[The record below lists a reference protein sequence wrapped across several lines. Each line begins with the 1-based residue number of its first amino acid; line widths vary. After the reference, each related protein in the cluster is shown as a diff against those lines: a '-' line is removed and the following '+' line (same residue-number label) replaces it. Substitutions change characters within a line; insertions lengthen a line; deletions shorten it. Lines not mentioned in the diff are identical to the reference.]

1 MGLNG
6 PDHVKAKVAR
16 MIMPRRVLTAFLLL
30 SLGLVSCGGV
40 ETTPPDQ
47 ERSSVL
53 DAPRPERFGNYPW
66 ARHGGNYMYNFYFP
80 PAPSSTPWAPA
91 WSPDGSAIAV
101 GMGGSIWS
109 IDPAT
114 DIATELTRGAKYH
127 SSPTWSPD
135 GRWIIY
141 TADDGGNTIQLEIL
155 NVETGES
162 RSLTDDEFVYVDP
175 VFSPDGSRVAYV
187 STAPSG
193 YFNVYIRSIQG
204 GAWSGNEIAVSS
216 DNNFGRSRLYFGDQ
230 DMHINPTW
238 LPSGDELL
246 LVSNRDVALG
256 SGNVIRVPAVANG
269 MARRQT
275 VLAEQTLYRARPD
288 VSIDGKRFIYSST
301 SGTADQFNNLYVQ
314 PTVGGEPY
322 KMTFFQHDAFH
333 PRWSPD
339 GEWIAFISNEGG
351 LPQLELLETYGG
363 ARRRINIT
371 ERRYKEPMGTLQV
384 TVRADGA
391 PTGARV
397 ALTAADG
404 KFYAPTNAYARITQ
418 QSGVHMFHTTGSFT
432 VELPPGSTDLTLMKG
447 FELYPE
453 RRQVDIRAGEITAV
467 DVTLRRMA
475 DLSDDGWHNGS
486 THVHTNYAGNL
497 HNTLENMMMMSD
509 GEDQDIVVELIA
521 NKDNRILDY
530 QFFIPGG
537 EAHPL
542 STPDRVLIVGEEYR
556 PPFYGHVFMLGLEDH
571 LISPFTTG
579 YEGTGIESLYPSNTD
594 MFRKAKAQ
602 GATTGYVHAFGG
614 NADPLQGNLGGAKG
628 FLVDA
633 PLGTVDALEWSSAG
647 SSPFYPVYALWNNDI
662 RITAVGGEDA
672 ISNLHWTATLGAMR
686 TYVRPDDGQRTMD
699 GWLTGLRD
707 GHAFV
712 TNGPLVEL
720 TVNGRIAGETLALAA
735 GTGTVSVSARVRS
748 ITPLTRAF
756 IVHNGEEVAEVPLSE
771 NRQSGDYE
779 GEVEITGSGWIHLR
793 VVGAP
798 EESFP
803 LDARFAQAFTNP
815 VWMVVGGAAIRDLAS
830 AEYGMQWIDKLTE
843 MALEWP
849 DWRSQTEIDHVL
861 GQFQEARAV
870 YERLA
875 AEAGGM

>member
-1 MGLNG
+1 MSD
-6 PDHVKAKVAR
+6 P
-16 MIMPRRVLTAFLLL
+16 ISRRSSVCLGIGSLLML
-30 SLGLVSCGGV
+30 YACGGV
-40 ETTPPDQ
+40 EIAPPDQ
-47 ERSSVL
+47 ERSTVL
-53 DAPRPERFGNYPW
+53 DAPPPERFGTYPW
-66 ARHGGNYMYNFYFP
+66 ARHGGNYMYNYYFP

-91 WSPDGSAIAV
+91 WSPDGTAIAV

-109 IDPAT
+109 IDPST
-114 DIATELTRGAKYH
+114 GVATELSRAAKYH

-155 NVETGES
+155 DVGSGES
-162 RSLTDDEFVYVDP
+162 HRLTDDEFIYVDP
-175 VFSPDGSRVAYV
+175 VFSPDGGRVAYV

-193 YFNVYIRSIQG
+193 YFNVYVRSIRD
-204 GAWSGNEIAVSS
+204 GAWSGDEIAVSS

-230 DMHINPTW
+230 DMHISPSW
-238 LPSGDELL
+238 LPNGNELL

-256 SGNVIRVPAVANG
+256 SGDVIRVPAEADG

-275 VLAEQTLYRARPD
+275 VLAEQTLYRTQPD

-322 KMTFFQHDAFH
+322 KLTFFQHDAFH

-339 GEWIAFISNEGG
+339 GEWIAFISNAGG
-351 LPQLELLETYGG
+351 LPKLELLETYGG
-363 ARRRINIT
+363 ARRRIDIT
-371 ERRYKEPMGTLQV
+371 ERRFKQPMGTLQV
-384 TVRADGA
+384 TVMADGA
-391 PTGARV
+391 ATAARV
-397 ALTAADG
+397 SLTAADG
-404 KFYAPTNAYARITQ
+404 KFYAPVDAYARVTQ
-418 QSGVHMFHTTGSFT
+418 RSGVHMFHTTGSFA
-432 VELPPGSTDLTLMKG
+432 VELPPGATDLTVMKG

-453 RRQVDIRAGEITAV
+453 RREVEIRAGEITTV
-467 DVTLRRMA
+467 TLTLRRMA
-475 DLSDDGWHNGS
+475 DLSAEGWHNGS
-486 THVHTNYAGNL
+486 THVHANYAGNL
-497 HNTLENMMMMSD
+497 HNTLENLMMMSD
-509 GEDQDIVVELIA
+509 AEDQDIVNELIA
-521 NKDNRILDY
+521 NKDNRVLDHQY
-530 QFFIPGG
+530 FIPGG

-542 STPDRVLIVGEEYR
+542 STPERVLIVGEEYR

-602 GATTGYVHAFGG
+602 GATTGYVHAFRGS
-614 NADPLQGNLGGAKG
+614 ADPLEGNLGGAKG

-633 PLGTVDALEWSSAG
+633 ALGTIDAVEWVTAG
-647 SSPFYPVYALWNNDI
+647 SGPFYPVYAAWSNDI

-672 ISNLHWTATLGAMR
+672 ISSLHWTATLGAMR
-686 TYVRPDDGQRTMD
+686 TYVRPDDGRRTMA
-699 GWLTGLRD
+699 GWLQGLRD

-720 TVNGRIAGETLALAA
+720 TVNGDIAGETLELPA
-735 GTGTVSVSARVRS
+735 GTRTVSVSARVRS

-756 IVHNGEEVAEVPLSE
+756 LVHNGVEVAEVALSE
-771 NRQSGDYE
+771 NRQSGAFA

-793 VVGAP
+793 AVGAP
-798 EESFP
+798 GESFP
-803 LDARFAQAFTNP
+803 LDARFAQGFTNP
-815 VWMVVGGAAIRDLAS
+815 VWITVGGAPIRDLAS
-830 AEYGMQWIDKLTE
+830 AQYGVRWVDKLTE

-849 DWRSQTEIDHVL
+849 GWRSQAEIDHVI
-861 GQFQEARAV
+861 GQFREARAI
-870 YERLA
+870 YERLGE
-875 AEAGGM
+875 EAGGS

>member
-1 MGLNG
+1 
-6 PDHVKAKVAR
+6 

>member
-1 MGLNG
+1 M
-6 PDHVKAKVAR
+6 KAKVV
-16 MIMPRRVLTAFLLL
+16 IMNMPFRVLRTSLLF
-30 SLGLVSCGGV
+30 SLGLAACVGV

-47 ERSSVL
+47 ERSTVL
-53 DAPRPERFGNYPW
+53 EAPPPERFGNYPW

-80 PAPSSTPWAPA
+80 PSPSSTPWAPA
-91 WSPDGSAIAV
+91 WSPDGTAIAV
-101 GMGGSIWS
+101 GMAGSIWA
-109 IDPAT
+109 IDPT
-114 DIATELTRGAKYH
+114 TGVATELTRGTKYH

-135 GRWIIY
+135 GNWIIY

-155 NVETGES
+155 NVQSGETH
-162 RSLTDDEFVYVDP
+162 SLTDDEFIYVDP

-187 STAPSG
+187 STEPSG
-193 YFNVYIRSIQG
+193 YFNVYIRSIRNGQ
-204 GAWSGNEIAVSS
+204 WSGEVAAVSS
-216 DNNFGRSRLYFGDQ
+216 DNNFGRARLYFGDQ
-230 DMHINPTW
+230 DMHINPSW
-238 LPSGDELL
+238 LPNGNELL

-256 SGNVIRVPAVANG
+256 SGNVIRVPAEANG
-269 MARRQT
+269 MAQRQT

-322 KMTFFQHDAFH
+322 KLTFFQHDAFH

-363 ARRRINIT
+363 SRRRINIT
-371 ERRYKEPMGTLQV
+371 ERRWKEPMGTLKV

-391 PTGARV
+391 TTAARV
-397 ALTAADG
+397 LLTAADG
-404 KFYAPTNAYARITQ
+404 KFYAPSDSYARIAQ
-418 QSGVHMFHTTGSFT
+418 RGGFHMFHTTGNFT
-432 VELPPGSTDLTLMKG
+432 IELPPGSTDLTVMKG

-453 RRQVDIRAGEITAV
+453 RRQIEVRAGEITTV
-467 DVTLRRMA
+467 EVTLRRMT
-475 DLSDDGWHNGS
+475 DLSTDGWHNGS

-509 GEDQDIVVELIA
+509 GEDQDIVNELIA

-542 STPDRVLIVGEEYR
+542 STPDRVLVVGEEYR

-579 YEGTGIESLYPSNTD
+579 YEGTAIESLYPSNTD

-602 GATTGYVHAFGG
+602 GATTGYVHAFRG
-614 NADPLQGNLGGAKG
+614 NADPLAGNLGGAKG

-633 PLGTVDALEWSSAG
+633 ALGTVDALEWVTAG
-647 SSPFYPVYALWNNDI
+647 SGPFYPVYAAWSNDI

-672 ISNLHWTATLGAMR
+672 ISSLHWTATVGATR
-686 TYVRPDDGQRTMD
+686 TYVRPDDRQRTMD
-699 GWLTGLRD
+699 GWLKGLRD

-720 TVNGRIAGETLALAA
+720 TVNGSIAGETLELPT
-735 GTGTVSVSARVRS
+735 GTGTVSVTARVRS
-748 ITPLTRAF
+748 ITPLMRAF

-771 NRQSGDYE
+771 NRQSGGFE

-793 VVGAP
+793 AVGAP

-803 LDARFAQAFTNP
+803 LDASFAQGFTNP
-815 VWMVVGGAAIRDLAS
+815 VWIMVGGAPIRDRAS
-830 AEYGMQWIDKLTE
+830 AEYGIQWVDKLTE

-861 GQFQEARAV
+861 EQFQEARAL
-870 YERLA
+870 YEELA
-875 AEAGGM
+875 EEAGRM

>member
-1 MGLNG
+1 M
-6 PDHVKAKVAR
+6 
-16 MIMPRRVLTAFLLL
+16 
-30 SLGLVSCGGV
+30 
-40 ETTPPDQ
+40 
-47 ERSSVL
+47 L

-114 DIATELTRGAKYH
+114 GIASELTRGAKYH

-162 RSLTDDEFVYVDP
+162 RPLTDDEFVYVDP

-269 MARRQT
+269 MAQRQT

-397 ALTAADG
+397 SLTAADG

-418 QSGVHMFHTTGSFT
+418 HSGVHMFHTTGSFT

-453 RRQVDIRAGEITAV
+453 RRQVEIRAGEITAV

-475 DLSDDGWHNGS
+475 DLSADGWHNGS

-509 GEDQDIVVELIA
+509 GEDQDVVVELIA

-633 PLGTVDALEWSSAG
+633 ALGTVDALEWSSAG
-647 SSPFYPVYALWNNDI
+647 SSSFYPVYALWNNDI

-672 ISNLHWTATLGAMR
+672 ISSLHWTATLGAMR
-686 TYVRPDDGQRTMD
+686 TYVRPDDGERTMG

-793 VVGAP
+793 AVGAP

-803 LDARFAQAFTNP
+803 LDARFAQGFTNP
-815 VWMVVGGAAIRDLAS
+815 VWMVVGGEAIRDLAS

-861 GQFQEARAV
+861 EQFQEARAV

-875 AEAGGM
+875 AEVGGTSREEDH

>member
-1 MGLNG
+1 MNG
-6 PDHVKAKVAR
+6 PCHVTAKVAS
-16 MIMPRRVLTAFLLL
+16 MIMPRRVLATSLFL

-47 ERSSVL
+47 ERSTVL

-66 ARHGGNYMYNFYFP
+66 SRHGGNYMYNFYFP

-114 DIATELTRGAKYH
+114 DVATELTRGAKYH

-155 NVETGES
+155 DVETGES
-162 RSLTDDEFVYVDP
+162 QPLTDDEFVYVDP

-204 GAWSGNEIAVSS
+204 VAWNGDEIAVSS

-288 VSIDGKRFIYSST
+288 VSIDGKRFVYSST

-371 ERRYKEPMGTLQV
+371 ERRYKEPMGTLRV

-397 ALTAADG
+397 SLTAADG

-453 RRQVDIRAGEITAV
+453 RRQVEIRAGEITAV

-475 DLSDDGWHNGS
+475 DLSGDGWHNGS

-647 SSPFYPVYALWNNDI
+647 TSSFYPVYALWNNDI
-662 RITAVGGEDA
+662 KITAVGGEDA
-672 ISNLHWTATLGAMR
+672 ISSLHWTATLGAMR

-793 VVGAP
+793 AVGAP
-798 EESFP
+798 EESYP

-815 VWMVVGGAAIRDLAS
+815 VWMNVGGAPIRDLAS

-843 MALEWP
+843 MALAWP

>member
-1 MGLNG
+1 M
-6 PDHVKAKVAR
+6 
-16 MIMPRRVLTAFLLL
+16 
-30 SLGLVSCGGV
+30 
-40 ETTPPDQ
+40 
-47 ERSSVL
+47 
-53 DAPRPERFGNYPW
+53 
-66 ARHGGNYMYNFYFP
+66 
-80 PAPSSTPWAPA
+80 
-91 WSPDGSAIAV
+91 
-101 GMGGSIWS
+101 
-109 IDPAT
+109 
-114 DIATELTRGAKYH
+114 
-127 SSPTWSPD
+127 
-135 GRWIIY
+135 
-141 TADDGGNTIQLEIL
+141 
-155 NVETGES
+155 
-162 RSLTDDEFVYVDP
+162 
-175 VFSPDGSRVAYV
+175 AYV

-193 YFNVYIRSIQG
+193 YFNIYIRSIQG
-204 GAWSGNEIAVSS
+204 VAWNGDEIAVSS

-288 VSIDGKRFIYSST
+288 VSIDGKRFVYSST

-314 PTVGGEPY
+314 PTVGRRAV
-322 KMTFFQHDAFH
+322 QDDVL
-333 PRWSPD
+333 S
-339 GEWIAFISNEGG
+339 
-351 LPQLELLETYGG
+351 
-363 ARRRINIT
+363 ARRLPSPLVPGRRMDRVHL
-371 ERRYKEPMGTLQV
+371 ERGRATPARAPRDVWGCAPPDQHHRAPIQGADGHPPV

-397 ALTAADG
+397 SLTAADG

-453 RRQVDIRAGEITAV
+453 RRQVEIRAGEITAV

-475 DLSDDGWHNGS
+475 DLSGDGWHNGS

-647 SSPFYPVYALWNNDI
+647 TSSFYPVYALWNNDI
-662 RITAVGGEDA
+662 KITAVGGEDA
-672 ISNLHWTATLGAMR
+672 ISSLHWTATLGAMR

-793 VVGAP
+793 AVGAP
-798 EESFP
+798 EESYP

-815 VWMVVGGAAIRDLAS
+815 VWMNVGGAPIRDLAS

-843 MALEWP
+843 MALAWP

>member
-1 MGLNG
+1 
-6 PDHVKAKVAR
+6 

-91 WSPDGSAIAV
+91 WSPDGSEIAV

-162 RSLTDDEFVYVDP
+162 RPLTDDEFVYVDP

-672 ISNLHWTATLGAMR
+672 ISSLHWTATLGAMR